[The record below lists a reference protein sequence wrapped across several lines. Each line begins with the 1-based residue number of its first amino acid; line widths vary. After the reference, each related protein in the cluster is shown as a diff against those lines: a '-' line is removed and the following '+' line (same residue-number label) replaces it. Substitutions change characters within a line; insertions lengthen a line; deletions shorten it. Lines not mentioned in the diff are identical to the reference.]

1 VSLSSLSV
9 LLTRPADESEG
20 LAHLLEAER
29 ALVVNAPMFEIE
41 PVTHEL
47 NLDLKSRFQVAI
59 FVSKNAARFGASK
72 LLKATGDS
80 GSLVVLG
87 IGPATEKALKN
98 MGVEGCIIPKT
109 SFNSEGL
116 LELEQLQS
124 TSKSKRVVIF
134 RGNGGREFMR
144 AELESRGYKVEY
156 LSCYTRSAIKGTLL
170 QKLKTKSV
178 AVPDLVVIASTQAL
192 ELLVSKIE
200 AENLRGILDAQ
211 TLVLGARLASTISSF
226 GFSLAP
232 IIVNDFDDTYVSSR
246 IKEWVARSL

>member
-1 VSLSSLSV
+1 MFA
-9 LLTRPADESEG
+9 TQ
-20 LAHLLEAER
+20 
-29 ALVVNAPMFEIE
+29 LV
-41 PVTHEL
+41 
-47 NLDLKSRFQVAI
+47 
-59 FVSKNAARFGASK
+59 
-72 LLKATGDS
+72 
-80 GSLVVLG
+80 
-87 IGPATEKALKN
+87 
-98 MGVEGCIIPKT
+98 
-109 SFNSEGL
+109 
-116 LELEQLQS
+116 
-124 TSKSKRVVIF
+124 
-134 RGNGGREFMR
+134 
-144 AELESRGYKVEY
+144 YKVEY

-200 AENLRGILDAQ
+200 AENIRGILNAQ